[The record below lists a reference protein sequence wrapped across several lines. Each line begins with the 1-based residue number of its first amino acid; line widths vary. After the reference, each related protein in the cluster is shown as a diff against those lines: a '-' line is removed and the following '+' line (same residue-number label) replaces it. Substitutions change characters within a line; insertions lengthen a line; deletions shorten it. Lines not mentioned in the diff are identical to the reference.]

1 MSLIIMIKNKATNG
15 RPYDIY
21 FGSIINSIEKSVGE
35 ISNAFIIYRLLF
47 INYYFL
53 TDSIIPSAKPA
64 IP

>member
-35 ISNAFIIYRLLF
+35 TSNAFIIYL
-47 INYYFL
+47 
-53 TDSIIPSAKPA
+53 SII
-64 IP
+64 IF

>member
-35 ISNAFIIYRLLF
+35 ISNAFLF
-47 INYYFL
+47 IDYYFL

>member
-21 FGSIINSIEKSVGE
+21 FGSIINSIEKSVG
-35 ISNAFIIYRLLF
+35 NFFQRFFYLF
-47 INYYFL
+47 IDYYFL

>member
-35 ISNAFIIYRLLF
+35 ISNAFLF
-47 INYYFL
+47 IIDYYFL

>member
-35 ISNAFIIYRLLF
+35 ISNAFFFIY
-47 INYYFL
+47 
-53 TDSIIPSAKPA
+53 
-64 IP
+64 

>member
-21 FGSIINSIEKSVGE
+21 FKSIINSIEKSVGYF
-35 ISNAFIIYRLLF
+35 SNAFIIYLF
-47 INYYFL
+47 IDYYFL

>member
-1 MSLIIMIKNKATNG
+1 MIKNSAKTQKAL
-15 RPYDIY
+15 
-21 FGSIINSIEKSVGE
+21 EK

>member
-35 ISNAFIIYRLLF
+35 ISNAFYLF
-47 INYYFL
+47 IDYYFL

>member
-35 ISNAFIIYRLLF
+35 ISNAFFLF
-47 INYYFL
+47 IDYYFL

>member
-21 FGSIINSIEKSVGE
+21 FGSIINSIEKSVGDF
-35 ISNAFIIYRLLF
+35 SNAFFIYKLF
-47 INYYFL
+47 IDYYFL